1 MIESDTKTKNSKK
14 ETMTV
19 YSYKATDQNGKY
31 VEGDINAPDYKDAI
45 QQIRKLNYFPVKVS
59 EGKNFSTLASF
70 MDLSFPDLRSAV
82 STQELLAVTQQLAT
96 LVDSGLTLDD
106 ALATLIKVAET
117 EKIKVIFS
125 DIRNKV
131 HAGSDF
137 ADALAEH
144 PKIFSNLYVNM
155 IRAGEAGGILSESLS
170 RLSLFMEK
178 SVELKNNIRSAMVYP
193 TILTFVG
200 GAAVAILI
208 TFVIPQFSRLFEEMG
223 AALPLP
229 TQIMLGISSL
239 IINYWPALILG
250 TVGFFSAV
258 SFYIQTN
265 KGRLKWD
272 GILLKLPLFGPLIR
286 KIEMSRFSLTMATL
300 LKSGIPILQAMEIVQ
315 SILINRVIADSVIP
329 LKQALKR
336 GKGLSG
342 PLQEA
347 EVFPPMAVHMITVG
361 ETSGALD
368 EMLIKVSKT
377 YDKEVEQS
385 IKQLISLIEPMMI
398 LIMAVIIG
406 FIVVSMLLAIFS
418 ANDISF

>member
-1 MIESDTKTKNSKK
+1 
-14 ETMTV
+14 MTV

-31 VEGDINAPDYKDAI
+31 VEGDINAPDYKGAI

-59 EGKNFSTLASF
+59 EGKSSSNLSAGMALSLPSWGSPIPIKDLMTLT
-70 MDLSFPDLRSAV
+70 M
-82 STQELLAVTQQLAT
+82 QLAT

-106 ALATLIKVAET
+106 ALATLIKLAET
-117 EKIKVIFS
+117 DKVTEVLS
-125 DIRNKV
+125 DIRKQV
-131 HAGSDF
+131 HAGSSF

-144 PKIFSNLYVNM
+144 PKVFSKLYVNM
-155 IRAGEAGGILSESLS
+155 IRAGEAGGMLSEALS
-170 RLSLFMEK
+170 RLAMFMEK
-178 SVELKNNIRSAMVYP
+178 SVELKNSIRSAMVYP
-193 TILTFVG
+193 AILTFVG
-200 GAAVAILI
+200 GTAVIILI
-208 TFVIPQFSRLFEEMG
+208 TFVIPQFSKLFEEMG

-229 TQIMLGISSL
+229 TQIMLGLSSL

-250 TVGFFSAV
+250 IAGSIAAFTL
-258 SFYIQTN
+258 YIRTN

-286 KIEMSRFSLTMATL
+286 KIEVSRFSLTMATL
-300 LKSGIPILQAMEIVQ
+300 LKSGVPILQAMEIVQ
-315 SILINRVIADSVIP
+315 SILINRVIADSVVN

-347 EVFPPMAVHMITVG
+347 EIFPPMAVQMITVG

-368 EMLIKVSKT
+368 EMLAKVSKT

-385 IKQLISLIEPMMI
+385 IKQVISLIEPMMS
-398 LIMAVIIG
+398 LFMAVSIG

-418 ANDISF
+418 ANEIAF